1 MIFPEKVEL
10 FTVKELSRVCGVSR
24 ATLLRMEESGFL
36 KPFRIDPDTGY
47 RYYDAQNVTA
57 VGQYQRLQA
66 IGLSRKEITDL
77 YYERV
82 DWKTFLQTQR
92 EKLALMQTALDEFEL
107 RHDSTKNHTFS
118 YVSLPAVTYYCTF
131 VSAPSLEALATV
143 TYVAYGKCV
152 RAGYRIIGAEPLAVM
167 YDDRDSCLNPLSGIT
182 LGFPVIPGPDPDP
195 NLRFFPATEAFSLL
209 GFGNL
214 SAIGQLWELM
224 FKEVETRG
232 LEPSGLP
239 RLNSLVAPYSGLHF
253 KTDEFCQQFLVPV
266 RERKD

>member
-36 KPFRIDPDTGY
+36 KPYRIDPDTGY
-47 RYYDAQNVTA
+47 RYYDAQNITA

-66 IGLSRKEITDL
+66 IGLSRREITDL

-82 DWKTFLQTQR
+82 DWKAFLKTQR

-143 TYVAYGKCV
+143 AYVAYGKCV

-167 YDDRDSCLNPLSGIT
+167 YDNRDSCLNPLSGIT
-182 LGFPVIPGPDPDP
+182 LGFPVIPGPEPDP
-195 NLRFFPATEAFSLL
+195 NLRSLPATEAFSLL
-209 GFGNL
+209 GFGTPDATEHWRL
-214 SAIGQLWELM
+214 LFGEIEA
-224 FKEVETRG
+224 RG

-239 RLNSLVAPYSGLHF
+239 RLNSLVAPYSGLHYR
-253 KTDEFCQQFLVPV
+253 TDEFCHQCLIPIKG
-266 RERKD
+266 RKG